1 MITNQDINQEDIDDY
16 LHYMDRKVMWSDQRK
31 KGDDDLSNGAY
42 IKPIHTFSSYNYL
55 IKRNLFMLNEGNIY

>member
-16 LHYMDRKVMWSDQRK
+16 LHYMDRKLMWGDQRK
-31 KGDDDLSNGAY
+31 KGDDDLANGAY